1 MLIEIRHIILWMLLC
16 MCAQLYGQQSY
27 YRVFAKVDSSGVLRS
42 RVATFDSLEVMNLRD
57 GKLTYQ
63 LWKGTRLIR
72 TKNLVSGSL
81 ADLERMAKTDTNYYL
96 QEINSIMTD
105 PEQPLTIK
113 ESYSILTFLSFFNGA
128 AGQWLGQGT
137 RDTVTAGSYEVRYLL
152 SIKGRK
158 PKIIGSAKIHTDD
171 WKKKPIASPTPTLD
185 CGNRSVSLT
194 LNAKACK
201 GYYLGFNTQRR
212 MQGTGQWQF
221 ISPVISVNPY
231 YETKYGDGRY
241 LHKMQDSLPENHV
254 TYEYRIVGMD
264 YFGDYGTPG
273 SIVECTGIEPYAGYV
288 VPLLTTMKN
297 DSLAELN
304 WEIKEEYLPEV
315 KSIDLLVSLDSLY
328 GHYIVFVKSI
338 DLQKRSV
345 TVVIPEPYASFRYRI
360 NTIYGQEALSSPFD
374 VERWDT
380 RPPAA
385 PTDLTGKIDT
395 MGIVRLKWKV
405 NSEKDLW
412 GYRVFFA
419 NNKTDEFSLCS
430 AEIMSKPFFIDTIKL
445 DNLSAEIYYKIV
457 ALDQRGNI
465 SPFSKILTITKPDTI
480 PPAPA
485 FIKVIKQFKNTSTV
499 LLRAVGGGSQDL
511 SGHKLYR
518 RDTLSDTFV
527 ELSQIGVMTADTVL
541 IDTTAEFGHYYE
553 YKILASDKSRNTRW
567 SPIREIDVLFMGLRP
582 KLSEV
587 EALRDTANGI
597 VRIKWQPEKVQDCML
612 EFYRTNEK
620 GNYSTYRSI
629 EGESGMWEDKYKGAA
644 YTPAYRL
651 KVLYPDGTYSA
662 IFEVPI
668 KEMPINPINKEK

>member
-1 MLIEIRHIILWMLLC
+1 MLIKIKHILLWMLLC

-27 YRVFAKVDSSGVLRS
+27 YRVFAKVDSAGVLRS

-63 LWKGTRLIR
+63 LWKGSQLIR
-72 TKNLVSGSL
+72 TKILAVGTLANLEG
-81 ADLERMAKTDTNYYL
+81 MAKADTNYYL

-113 ESYSILTFLSFFNGA
+113 EGYSILTFLSFFHGA

-137 RDTVTAGSYEVRYLL
+137 MDTVKTGAYEVRYLL

-171 WKKKPIASPTPTLD
+171 WKKKPIASPTPSLE
-185 CGNRSVSLT
+185 CGNRTVGIT

-212 MQGTGQWQF
+212 KKGTEQWYF
-221 ISPVISVNPY
+221 TSPIISVNPY
-231 YETKYGDGRY
+231 YEVKYGDGRY

-273 SIVECTGIEPYAGYV
+273 SVVECIGMEPYSGYV

-315 KSIDLLVSLDSLY
+315 KSIDLLISKDSLY
-328 GHYIVFVKSI
+328 GHYTTFVEGI

-345 TVVIPEPYASFRYRI
+345 AIVIPEPYASFRYRI
-360 NTIYGQEALSSPFD
+360 NTINGQEALSSPFD

-380 RPPAA
+380 RPPAI

-395 MGIVRLKWKV
+395 MGIVRLKWKA
-405 NSEKDLW
+405 NTEKDLW

-445 DNLSAEIYYKIV
+445 DNLSAEIYYKVV

-465 SPFSKILTITKPDTI
+465 SPFSEILTITKPDTI

-485 FIKVIKQFKNTSTV
+485 FIKLIKQYKNTATV
-499 LLRAVGGGSQDL
+499 LLRAIGGGSHDL
-511 SGHKLYR
+511 SGHRLFR
-518 RDTLSDTFV
+518 RDTLS
-527 ELSQIGVMTADTVL
+527 
-541 IDTTAEFGHYYE
+541 
-553 YKILASDKSRNTRW
+553 KSFT
-567 SPIREIDVLFMGLRP
+567 
-582 KLSEV
+582 
-587 EALRDTANGI
+587 
-597 VRIKWQPEKVQDCML
+597 
-612 EFYRTNEK
+612 
-620 GNYSTYRSI
+620 
-629 EGESGMWEDKYKGAA
+629 
-644 YTPAYRL
+644 
-651 KVLYPDGTYSA
+651 
-662 IFEVPI
+662 
-668 KEMPINPINKEK
+668 